1 MSRFL
6 PLLIFVVLA
15 GFLGWGLQR
24 DPSRI
29 ESPLIDKSA
38 PHIELPVLASGE
50 AFNSE
55 TLRGKVWVLNVFASW
70 CVACVSEH
78 PLLVQLAKDR
88 SDIPLVGLNYKDT
101 TTDAVAWLNRF
112 GDPFNFVAEDQSGL
126 TGIDWGVYGVPETFI
141 IDADGLVRYK
151 HIGPLTEQSI
161 ATKLLPIIDSLTGA
175 VEVSKR

>member
-29 ESPLIDKSA
+29 ESPLINKSA
-38 PHIELPVLASGE
+38 PEIALPVLASGE
-50 AFNSE
+50 LFNSTE
-55 TLRGKVWVLNVFASW
+55 LQGKVWVLNVFASW

-88 SDIPLVGLNYKDT
+88 SNLPLVGLNYKDT
-101 TTDAVAWLNRF
+101 TAEAVAWLNRF

-141 IDADGLVRYK
+141 IDAEGLIRYK
-151 HIGPLTEQSI
+151 HIGPLTKQSI
-161 ATKLLPIIDSLTGA
+161 AEELLPMIDSLSNA
-175 VEVSKR
+175 LEVSER